1 MKEPE
6 WKEEKPSENSGW
18 EKTSVKPLRDIFN
31 GLVKQVWK
39 KYKIVFE
46 LHSFKHRIF
55 SFHLKDHGCELEPC
69 KSFQESL
76 ELLKLWYSTGLKY
89 LEYFGLPV

>member
-1 MKEPE
+1 MKEQE
-6 WKEEKPSENSGW
+6 SREGKRLGNLEW
-18 EKTSVKPLRDIFN
+18 EKTFVKPLRDIFN

-76 ELLKLWYSTGLKY
+76 ELLKLWHSTGLKY

>member
-1 MKEPE
+1 MRENFCKAFEGYFQWISKAGMK
-6 WKEEKPSENSGW
+6 KC
-18 EKTSVKPLRDIFN
+18 
-31 GLVKQVWK
+31 
-39 KYKIVFE
+39 KIVFE

-76 ELLKLWYSTGLKY
+76 ELLKLWHSTGLKY